1 VTRHTPHNSA
11 PRSASVR
18 AMGDCTLWSLHRE
31 AFREVQA
38 VTSSEALVA
47 RTNALNALEALAPV
61 DRFALAQLAGALTTL
76 TVHEQDAP
84 LVVQGEALQR
94 YGCNCLL
101 LDQVVIK
108 CISVA
113 RAG

>member
-1 VTRHTPHNSA
+1 
-11 PRSASVR
+11 
-18 AMGDCTLWSLHRE
+18 MGDCTLWSLHRE
-31 AFREVQA
+31 VFREVVA

-94 YGCNCLL
+94 YGRSCLL
-101 LDQVVIK
+101 LDQVTIK
-108 CISVA
+108 CTLVA